1 MNRQSKEMIVKEL
14 DGKVA
19 LVTGSAHGIGK
30 AIAIALADR
39 GANIVLADK
48 DTVGMQS
55 VAKSIVDL
63 GVQAEAIP
71 TDVTDEQQIDNL
83 FDKTVQR
90 FGRVDI
96 LVNNAGLFGASPIDE
111 MSTETW
117 DRLIAVDL
125 RGPFMC
131 TRSAFR
137 IMKKQGGG
145 RIINI
150 GSISAQRVRPNN
162 AAYSVAKFGL
172 VGLTHT
178 TALEGRKYGINCGI
192 LHPGEVLHEGR
203 PREMQKEPAMTPEQI
218 AAAAAYMACQPPGVN
233 VLELIQ
239 LNPLQPYVG
248 RG

>member
-1 MNRQSKEMIVKEL
+1 MKEL

-19 LVTGSAHGIGK
+19 MVTGSAHGIGK
-30 AIAIALADR
+30 AIAIALAEK
-39 GANIVLADK
+39 GANIVLADT
-48 DTVGMQS
+48 DTAGMQS
-55 VAKSIVDL
+55 VAKSITAL
-63 GVQAEAIP
+63 GVQAEAVP
-71 TDVTDEQQIDNL
+71 TDVTNEQQVDNL
-83 FDKTVQR
+83 FAKTMQR
-90 FGRVDI
+90 FGRVDV

-125 RGPFMC
+125 RGPFLC

-145 RIINI
+145 RMINI

-172 VGLTHT
+172 TGLTHT
-178 TALEGRKYGINCGI
+178 VALEGRKYGINCGI
-192 LHPGEVLHEGR
+192 LHPGEVFHER
-203 PREMQKEPAMTPEQI
+203 IPREKQKEPAMTPEQI
-218 AAAAAYMACQPPGVN
+218 AAAAAYMACQPPDVN